1 VTARRGPDFRLED
14 AVRDPGFSPRR
25 ADVPALIDLVA
36 SKAEEADLATRA
48 LSGRAAPAEVVRAE
62 VMARALAAD
71 GPARARLTA
80 LAGRIAAAHPDE
92 ALEAFLIERLADADA
107 RTRKSSAMALGK
119 LRGER
124 AAEALSGALATEQE
138 PTVRRALVEALGK
151 AGGAG
156 AASQLA
162 SLDAGSDPRLDEM
175 RAKAALIAARTAGRE
190 VPSSFDADKP
200 APSPVQVALHCR
212 AGLGSILRGELDQ
225 ELAPRLVPRAP
236 DRVLA
241 TLTGPPAR
249 LFVART
255 MLFFGFPLRPEP
267 IGEDGDVVEPL
278 VRALVSPEARALFE
292 HWTVGPVRFRI
303 AWAGGG
309 KRRAATWRAAE
320 EVARRAPAL
329 VNDPT
334 ESTWE
339 AVVREAGDTLEVE
352 LVPRADDPRFVYRK
366 RDVPAASHPTIAAAL
381 VRVAGLREDDVVWD
395 PFVGSAAEL
404 CERALAGPYMRLIGS
419 DHDPAA
425 LAAARENLTAAGVAD
440 AVLVKGDALSFVPAG
455 PRPTLVVTNPPMGRR
470 VLRGTDL
477 GAFFDRFLENV
488 ARVLAPGGR
497 FAWVSPLPGRALAT
511 AERLGLTA
519 SLREDIDMGG
529 FEAQLQL
536 FRREDA
542 GAGRSTRRPP
552 RR

>member
-1 VTARRGPDFRLED
+1 MTARRGPDFRLED

-25 ADVPALIDLVA
+25 ADVPALVDLVA
-36 SKAEEADLATRA
+36 KNAEEAEPAARA

-62 VMARALAAD
+62 LMAKALAATAP
-71 GPARARLTA
+71 GERSRLTA
-80 LAGRIAAAHPDE
+80 LAGRIALVHPDE
-92 ALEAFLIERLADADA
+92 ALQAFLFERLGDADT
-107 RTRKSSAMALGK
+107 RTRKSAATALGK
-119 LRGER
+119 MRGE
-124 AAEALSGALATEQE
+124 AVAEALSKALAGEGE
-138 PTVRRALVEALGK
+138 GSVRRALVEALGK
-151 AGGAG
+151 AGGAE
-156 AASQLA
+156 AASLLA
-162 SLDAGSDPRLDEM
+162 DMDAGEDPRLDEM
-175 RAKAALIAARTAGRE
+175 RAKAQLMAARTAGRE

-200 APSPVQVALHCR
+200 AAAPVPVVLHCR
-212 AGLGSILRGELDQ
+212 AGLGAILRGEIDK
-225 ELAPRLVPRAP
+225 ELAPRLHPRAA

-249 LFVART
+249 LFAART
-255 MLFFGFPLRPEP
+255 MLFFGFPLPPEP

-278 VRALVSPEARALFE
+278 VRALVSPEARALFD

-309 KRRAATWRAAE
+309 KRRASTWRAAE

-339 AVVREAGDTLEVE
+339 AVVREAGDKLEVE
-352 LVPRADDPRFVYRK
+352 LLPRAEDPRFVYRK

-381 VRVAGLREDDVVWD
+381 VRVAGVQEDDVVWD

-404 CERALAGPYMRLIGS
+404 CERALAGPYMRLVGS
-419 DHDPAA
+419 DRDPAA

-455 PRPTLVVTNPPMGRR
+455 PRPTLVITNPPMGRR
-470 VLRGTDL
+470 VLRGADL
-477 GAFFDRFLENV
+477 GMFFDRFLDNV

-497 FAWVSPLPGRALAT
+497 LVWVSPLPGRAVAT
-511 AERLGLTA
+511 AERFGLSA
-519 SLREDIDMGG
+519 SLQQDIDMGG
-529 FEAQLQL
+529 FEAQIQVL
-536 FRREDA
+536 RKD
-542 GAGRSTRRPP
+542 AGRSMRRPP